1 MTKPFVQYKD
11 VHKSFGDVEV
21 LKGIDLDIMPGEKVA
36 VIGPSGSGKTTI
48 IRMLMTLEE
57 PTSGSIIVDGE
68 NLWQVER
75 NGELVRAKE
84 SHLREVRGSIG
95 MVFQHFNLFPH
106 MTILENCM
114 TAPINVKKEDKKE
127 ARERSIEMLEKV
139 GLGDKLD
146 NYPNQLSGGQKQRVA
161 MARALVM
168 RPKIMLFDEV
178 TSALDPELVE
188 EVLEVIRDLALINV
202 KKEDKKE
209 ARERSIEMLEKVG
222 LGDKL
227 DNYPNQLSGGQ
238 KQRVAMAR
246 ALVMRPKIMLFD
258 EVTSALDPE
267 LVEEVLEVIRDLAE
281 DGDMAMV
288 LVTHEME
295 FALDIAD
302 RVVFLDKGVIAES
315 GPPSQVLEHSK
326 NERLQSFLR
335 RFRR

>member
-1 MTKPFVQYKD
+1 MTKPIVQYKD
-11 VHKSFGDVEV
+11 VHKYFGEVEV
-21 LKGIDLDIMPGEKVA
+21 LTGIDLDIMPGEKVA
-36 VIGPSGSGKTTI
+36 IIGPSGSGKTTI
-48 IRMLMTLEE
+48 IRMLMTLEQ

-68 NLWQVER
+68 NLWQMTKKDK
-75 NGELVRAKE
+75 LVQADEK
-84 SHLREVRGSIG
+84 HLREVRGSIG

-114 TAPINVKKEDKKE
+114 TAPIHVQKEDKTTAKQ
-127 ARERSIEMLEKV
+127 RSIEMLEKV
-139 GLGDKLD
+139 GLGDKLE
-146 NYPNQLSGGQKQRVA
+146 NFPNQLSGGQKQRVA

-188 EVLEVIRDLALINV
+188 EVLEVIRDLA
-202 KKEDKKE
+202 D
-209 ARERSIEMLEKVG
+209 
-222 LGDKL
+222 
-227 DNYPNQLSGGQ
+227 
-238 KQRVAMAR
+238 
-246 ALVMRPKIMLFD
+246 
-258 EVTSALDPE
+258 
-267 LVEEVLEVIRDLAE
+267 

-302 RVVFLDKGVIAES
+302 RVVFLDDGVIAEK
-315 GPPSQVLEHSK
+315 GTPSEVLEHSE